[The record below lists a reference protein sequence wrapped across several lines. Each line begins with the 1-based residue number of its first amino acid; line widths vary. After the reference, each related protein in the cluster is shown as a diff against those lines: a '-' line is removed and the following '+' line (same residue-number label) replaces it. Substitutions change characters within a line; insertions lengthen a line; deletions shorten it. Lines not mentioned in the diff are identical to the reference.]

1 MFEYCRSLIGK
12 MKGGGLM
19 WHTFVIDAPFSFSGL
34 TSEERTQF
42 LEPGGGLKK
51 TKVAMTEGSS
61 DIYDNEESSDRSEEQ
76 AAENASVVSSQ
87 RCSSFDLNEE
97 ACSTMAQVTG
107 LSNIEDEHVK
117 RIDGNSGNNDIS
129 GTDNQGKERT
139 STRVRQYVRSKMPR
153 LRWTPELHLSF
164 VHAVERL
171 GGQERATP
179 KSVLQLMSVR
189 GLSIAHVKS
198 HLQMYRSKKL
208 DEAGQV
214 LGKTY
219 SPLQG
224 RNHMQGID
232 LHQTITSTTTHQHFR
247 MENGGIVLARHS
259 EHHDQYNV
267 GHSLLHSP
275 LSQLSL
281 DHMIKASFQRLHEQW
296 PATNQHAMRRASYL
310 ISKDIGGEK
319 DFSSSSTAF
328 ETQGN
333 STSSN
338 QTHAMDKDIRIGPMR
353 PSRFLEKK
361 RYLPP
366 SFETISSQWK
376 VKRTNTNITWDN
388 IVVANTNGR
397 QLLSSSED
405 HLVRNSNSFKPE
417 FEPPFRLELN
427 ETKMLKDN
435 AWFPDLQLRLSQRV
449 VNDDEKTHGTGTNE
463 ISTMLSLS

>member
-1 MFEYCRSLIGK
+1 
-12 MKGGGLM
+12 
-19 WHTFVIDAPFSFSGL
+19 
-34 TSEERTQF
+34 
-42 LEPGGGLKK
+42 
-51 TKVAMTEGSS
+51 MTEGSS

-76 AAENASVVSSQ
+76 AENASVVSSQ

-97 ACSTMAQVTG
+97 ACSTEEGDSTAQVAG
-107 LSNIEDEHVK
+107 LSNINEDDHVK
-117 RIDGNSGNNDIS
+117 RIDGNSVNNEIS
-129 GTDNQGKERT
+129 GTDDQGNHERT
-139 STRVRQYVRSKMPR
+139 TTRVRQYVRSKMPR

-171 GGQERATP
+171 GGQDRATP

-214 LGKTY
+214 LSQTY
-219 SPLQG
+219 SQLQG
-224 RNHMQGID
+224 RNHMQGI
-232 LHQTITSTTTHQHFR
+232 LHQTTSPTHHRHFR

-259 EHHDQYNV
+259 DYHDEYNV
-267 GHSLLHSP
+267 VHGLLQSP

-281 DHMIKASFQRLHEQW
+281 DHHHMIQASRLPRLQQW
-296 PATNQHAMRRASYL
+296 PATNQHAMRSRASCL
-310 ISKDIGGEK
+310 ISKPNSCIGGDQK
-319 DFSSSSTAF
+319 DFNSSKTAI

-338 QTHAMDKDIRIGPMR
+338 RTHAMDKDFRIGPMR

-361 RYLPP
+361 RSCRPP
-366 SFETISSQWK
+366 TFETISSQRK

-388 IVVANTNGR
+388 IAVASTNGR
-397 QLLSSSED
+397 QLLSTSED
-405 HLVRNSNSFKPE
+405 IVRNSNSFKPE

-427 ETKMLKDN
+427 EKKMLKDN
-435 AWFPDLQLRLSQRV
+435 ASWFPDLQLRLSQRV
-449 VNDDEKTHGTGTNE
+449 LVNDDEKTHATGTHE
-463 ISTMLSLS
+463 IGTMLSLS